1 MVLFVALFT
10 LPLSTQAEVRESC
23 VVRSADD
30 AVVCGERKADAAMAK
45 SSTGYIT
52 QEETPAEKYCTVTI
66 ESEHGRVV
74 LRDGSTVL
82 TTEDLKKVKKG
93 THLSIEAIPDAGY
106 LLDKITANG
115 KDITGA
121 KSIEINEDTTIT
133 ATFTATS
140 AITFV
145 VTVTE
150 SKHGRVVLRDGST
163 VLTTEDLKKVK
174 KGTHLSI
181 EAIPDAGY

>member
-1 MVLFVALFT
+1 MCTFDTLLILKSMCCSLWKNSYVYEHNEVMLCASILEAEKYLVIQLIQLPMTTQRLQLTYTALMVLFVALFT

-52 QEETPAEKYCTVTI
+52 QEETPAEKYYTVTI

-93 THLSIEAIPDAGY
+93 TRSEEHTSELQSRQY
-106 LLDKITANG
+106 LVCRL
-115 KDITGA
+115 
-121 KSIEINEDTTIT
+121 
-133 ATFTATS
+133 
-140 AITFV
+140 
-145 VTVTE
+145 
-150 SKHGRVVLRDGST
+150 L
-163 VLTTEDLKKVK
+163 
-174 KGTHLSI
+174 
-181 EAIPDAGY
+181 